1 MNPDRAV
8 FIVCLCIAAF
18 WGGMEVA
25 QAESDEAKWARIAKA
40 REARVIIERRYEACV
55 TTCREGCLK

>member
-18 WGGMEVA
+18 WGGVEV
-25 QAESDEAKWARIAKA
+25 QAETDEQKWKRLEQN
-40 REARVIIERRYEACV
+40 REARRVIERKFEACV
-55 TTCREGCLK
+55 TQCREGCVK